1 MYHNIKAKLQEDIHL
16 IKTNIVSSLKR
27 NDLIVL
33 AGKYNYGHFYFFIIV
48 DVVAWIYFI
57 VPYRFSNLIFV
68 FLTTQL
74 VRNGF

>member
-33 AGKYNYGHFYFFIIV
+33 AGKYNYGHFY
-48 DVVAWIYFI
+48 
-57 VPYRFSNLIFV
+57 L
-68 FLTTQL
+68 FLLLLMLLHGYILLFHTVL
-74 VRNGF
+74 AI